1 MKAIIEFQ
9 LNDNTISREELK
21 QKLVEHMVDSCIDWI
36 NGDGIMVIE
45 FKDENIDNYW
55 YINKNLN

>member
-9 LNDNTISREELK
+9 LNDVTLSKKELK

-45 FKDENIDNYW
+45 FIDENIDNYW
-55 YINKNLN
+55 YINKDLN